1 MLSFSKELPITT
13 EVAQEKKQEHSDGG
27 AMPHISG
34 GAAMQPQPSQ
44 QYAPGAIMLQRLSD
58 DAEFHRLVDTIYE
71 SVLDPA
77 QMPIALALLSVYA
90 GAESAHY
97 YVWDK
102 HADAPRHEASSGW
115 CHNCPQAGH
124 CHEFCRDPQLL
135 RSDASGDCTSAPI
148 DMDADSARP
157 IAGMTLMDTPEL
169 CVTMR
174 LRTRDDTSEVSEQ
187 ERKQRLERVLPHLQR
202 AARMQQ
208 RNQELNELAALGM
221 AGLDTLDFGV
231 MVIERGMRVKYANAW
246 VRAMVTEDDRLSLDG
261 SFLHSADHSHDA
273 ALKNLIEQA
282 SGSIGVQGAAGS
294 WMYLAR
300 DGRPVPFIATPLAPS
315 DAVRPAWK
323 SPLALV
329 LVGNSEARSV
339 MDAGVLASLFGL
351 TNKECIVAARLAAGE
366 TLQEIADREF
376 LSLHTVRVHI
386 RDILRKT
393 GTHRQ
398 SELVRL
404 LHLLP
409 SVDLER
415 AGAATPASRRRSRLH
430 A

>member
-1 MLSFSKELPITT
+1 MFSFSNALPITT
-13 EVAQEKKQEHSDGG
+13 EVAQNDKNQYSDSGIRPQHADSKG
-27 AMPHISG
+27 AH
-34 GAAMQPQPSQ
+34 PQPS

-58 DAEFHRLVDTIYE
+58 DAEFHRLVDTPYE
-71 SVLDPA
+71 AVLEPA

-97 YVWDK
+97 FVWDK
-102 HADAPRHEASSGW
+102 HAGAPRHGVSSGW
-115 CHNCPQAGH
+115 CQQCPHAGR
-124 CHEFCRDPQLL
+124 CQDFCQ
-135 RSDASGDCTSAPI
+135 DARLHVSAATEPS
-148 DMDADSARP
+148 SA
-157 IAGMTLMDTPEL
+157 AAVTLIDTPDL
-169 CVTMR
+169 QVVMR
-174 LRTRDDTSEVSEQ
+174 LRTREGESELSASER
-187 ERKQRLERVLPHLQR
+187 ETRLQRVLPHLQR

-208 RNQELNELAALGM
+208 RNLELNELAALGM

-231 MVIERGMRVKYANAW
+231 MVIERTMRVKYANAW
-246 VRAMVTEDDRLSLDG
+246 ARTMTAEDDRLSLDG
-261 SFLHSADHSHDA
+261 GMLRSEDHIHNT
-273 ALKNLIEQA
+273 ALRNLIEHA
-282 SGSIGVQGAAGS
+282 AGSIGVQGAAGS

-315 DAVRPAWK
+315 DALRSAWA

-366 TLQEIADREF
+366 TLQEIAEHEF

-415 AGAATPASRRRSRLH
+415 AGAATVTTARRRGRLN

>member
-13 EVAQEKKQEHSDGG
+13 EVAQNNNNQYSDCGITPQHNDG
-27 AMPHISG
+27 AGPS
-34 GAAMQPQPSQ
+34 PQPS

-71 SVLDPA
+71 AVLEPA
-77 QMPIALALLSVYA
+77 QMPIALALLSIYA

-97 YVWDK
+97 FVWDK
-102 HADAPRHEASSGW
+102 HTDTPRQGVSSGW
-115 CHNCPQAGH
+115 CAQCPQPGQCNA
-124 CHEFCRDPQLL
+124 FCQDPQILGTQPAD
-135 RSDASGDCTSAPI
+135 DAGDTP
-148 DMDADSARP
+148 AD
-157 IAGMTLMDTPEL
+157 GMTLVDTPDL
-169 CVTMR
+169 RVTMR
-174 LRTRDDTSEVSEQ
+174 LRTREGASEVSAM
-187 ERKQRLERVLPHLQR
+187 ERQQRLQRVLPHLQR

-231 MVIERGMRVKYANAW
+231 MVIERTMRVKYANAW
-246 VRAMVTEDDRLSLDG
+246 ARTMTGEDDRLSLDNG
-261 SFLHSADHSHDA
+261 KLHSAEHAHDA
-273 ALKNLIEQA
+273 ALRALIETA
-282 SGSIGVQGAAGS
+282 AGSLGVQGAAGS

-315 DAVRPAWK
+315 DAMRSGWA

-329 LVGNSEARSV
+329 LVGNSETRSV

-366 TLQEIADREF
+366 TLQEIAEREF

-415 AGAATPASRRRSRLH
+415 AGAATPASRRRGRLH

>member
-1 MLSFSKELPITT
+1 
-13 EVAQEKKQEHSDGG
+13 
-27 AMPHISG
+27 
-34 GAAMQPQPSQ
+34 MQPQPSQ

-415 AGAATPASRRRSRLH
+415 GRRRHTGLAPALPPARIARPFAYTRSKFRDVPPILER
-430 A
+430 ACGTTAAG

>member
-1 MLSFSKELPITT
+1 MLSFPTELPISNK
-13 EVAQEKKQEHSDGG
+13 VAQNNKTEHSDSGQQDTR
-27 AMPHISG
+27 PHHADSKG
-34 GAAMQPQPSQ
+34 PHPEPS

-71 SVLDPA
+71 AVLDAA

-97 YVWDK
+97 FVWDK
-102 HADAPRHEASSGW
+102 HTETPRHGVSSGGSDALVQHLPAANAATQEDAPA
-115 CHNCPQAGH
+115 A
-124 CHEFCRDPQLL
+124 
-135 RSDASGDCTSAPI
+135 A
-148 DMDADSARP
+148 
-157 IAGMTLMDTPEL
+157 MTLIDTPDL
-169 CVTMR
+169 RVMMR
-174 LRTRDDTSEVSEQ
+174 LHTRDGASELSAA
-187 ERKQRLERVLPHLQR
+187 EREQRLQRVLPHLQR

-208 RNQELNELAALGM
+208 RNEELNELAALGM

-231 MVIERGMRVKYANAW
+231 MVIERTMRVKYANAW
-246 VRAMVTEDDRLSLDG
+246 ARTMTAEDDRLSLAD
-261 SFLHSADHSHDA
+261 SMLRSAEHTHNA
-273 ALKNLIEQA
+273 ALRNLIETA
-282 SGSIGVQGAAGS
+282 AGALGVQGAAGS

-315 DAVRPAWK
+315 DAMRSAWA

-329 LVGNSEARSV
+329 LIGNSETRSV

-366 TLQEIADREF
+366 TLQEIAEREF

-415 AGAATPASRRRSRLH
+415 AGAATPAARRRGRLN

>member
-1 MLSFSKELPITT
+1 MLSFSKNLPISN
-13 EVAQEKKQEHSDGG
+13 EVAQNKKKHDSDSGV
-27 AMPHISG
+27 APHISD
-34 GAAMQPQPSQ
+34 GAAQPPQPSR
-44 QYAPGAIMLQRLSD
+44 QYAPGATMLQRLSD

-71 SVLDPA
+71 AVLDPA

-97 YVWDK
+97 FVWDK
-102 HADAPRHEASSGW
+102 HTDTPRHGVSSGW
-115 CHNCPQAGH
+115 CRNCPQAGH
-124 CHEFCRDPQLL
+124 CTEFCRDPQLL
-135 RSDASGDCTSAPI
+135 RCAVGASDPVGMGD
-148 DMDADSARP
+148 DSDQP
-157 IAGMTLMDTPEL
+157 VAGMTLVDTPDL

-174 LRTRDDTSEVSEQ
+174 LRTRDDLSEFSAG
-187 ERKQRLERVLPHLQR
+187 ERQTRLERVLPHLQR

-246 VRAMVTEDDRLSLDG
+246 VRAMTEEDDRLSLDG
-261 SFLHSADHSHDA
+261 GHFHSADLSHDA
-273 ALKNLIEQA
+273 ALRNLIEHA
-282 SGSIGVQGAAGS
+282 AGSMGVQGAAGS

-315 DAVRPAWK
+315 DALRSAWA

-329 LVGNSEARSV
+329 LVGNSETRSV

-351 TNKECIVAARLAAGE
+351 TNKDCIVAARLAAGE

-415 AGAATPASRRRSRLH
+415 AGAATPPSRRRTRLN

>member
-13 EVAQEKKQEHSDGG
+13 EVAQNNNNHHSDGG
-27 AMPHISG
+27 ITPPHADSKG
-34 GAAMQPQPSQ
+34 LHPEPS

-71 SVLDPA
+71 AVLEPA
-77 QMPIALALLSVYA
+77 QMPIALALLSIYA

-97 YVWDK
+97 FVWDK
-102 HADAPRHEASSGW
+102 HTETPRHGVSSGW
-115 CHNCPQAGH
+115 CQNCPQPGH
-124 CHEFCRDPQLL
+124 CNAFCQDPQVLNVGP
-135 RSDASGDCTSAPI
+135 SEASLA
-148 DMDADSARP
+148 AA
-157 IAGMTLMDTPEL
+157 MTLIDTPDMR
-169 CVTMR
+169 VTMR
-174 LRTRDDTSEVSEQ
+174 LRTRDDASEVSAA
-187 ERKQRLERVLPHLQR
+187 EREARLQRVLPHLQR

-208 RNQELNELAALGM
+208 RNLELNELAALGM

-231 MVIERGMRVKYANAW
+231 MVIERTMRVKYANAW
-246 VRAMVTEDDRLSLDG
+246 ARTMTTEDDRLSLDG
-261 SFLHSADHSHDA
+261 GMLHSADHAHNS
-273 ALKNLIEQA
+273 ALRNLIERA
-282 SGSIGVQGAAGS
+282 AGSLGAQGAAGS

-315 DAVRPAWK
+315 DALRSTWA

-366 TLQEIADREF
+366 TLQEIAEGEF

-409 SVDLER
+409 SVDLDR
-415 AGAATPASRRRSRLH
+415 AGAATPASRRRSRLN

>member
-1 MLSFSKELPITT
+1 MT
-13 EVAQEKKQEHSDGG
+13 
-27 AMPHISG
+27 
-34 GAAMQPQPSQ
+34 
-44 QYAPGAIMLQRLSD
+44 
-58 DAEFHRLVDTIYE
+58 LVDTP
-71 SVLDPA
+71 D
-77 QMPIALALLSVYA
+77 
-90 GAESAHY
+90 
-97 YVWDK
+97 
-102 HADAPRHEASSGW
+102 
-115 CHNCPQAGH
+115 
-124 CHEFCRDPQLL
+124 
-135 RSDASGDCTSAPI
+135 
-148 DMDADSARP
+148 
-157 IAGMTLMDTPEL
+157 L

-174 LRTRDDTSEVSEQ
+174 LRTRDDLSEFSAG
-187 ERKQRLERVLPHLQR
+187 ERQTRLERVLPHLQR

-246 VRAMVTEDDRLSLDG
+246 VRAMTEEDDRLSLDG
-261 SFLHSADHSHDA
+261 GHFHSADLSHDA
-273 ALKNLIEQA
+273 ALRNLIEHA
-282 SGSIGVQGAAGS
+282 AGSMGVQGAAGS

-315 DAVRPAWK
+315 DALRSAWA

-329 LVGNSEARSV
+329 LVGNSETRSV

-393 GTHRQ
+393 GTHREQ
-398 SELVRL
+398 YKPPRPGNATCPARRASIPSSGDSMDLAIRVYPRQV
-404 LHLLP
+404 LP
-409 SVDLER
+409 VCADSLI
-415 AGAATPASRRRSRLH
+415 GARSRHHGMTRSNNGGIIRRIL
-430 A
+430 

>member
-13 EVAQEKKQEHSDGG
+13 EVAQNNNNQYSD
-27 AMPHISG
+27 SG
-34 GAAMQPQPSQ
+34 VTPLHNVGEGPSLQPS

-71 SVLDPA
+71 AVLEPA
-77 QMPIALALLSVYA
+77 QMPIALALLSIYA

-97 YVWDK
+97 FVWDK
-102 HADAPRHEASSGW
+102 HTETPRQGVSSGW
-115 CHNCPQAGH
+115 CAQCPQPGQCNA
-124 CHEFCRDPQLL
+124 FCQDPQILGAQPVDD
-135 RSDASGDCTSAPI
+135 SDNAPA
-148 DMDADSARP
+148 DA
-157 IAGMTLMDTPEL
+157 MTLVDTPDL
-169 CVTMR
+169 RVTMR
-174 LRTRDDTSEVSEQ
+174 LRTRDGASEVSAI
-187 ERKQRLERVLPHLQR
+187 EREQRLQRVLPHLQR

-231 MVIERGMRVKYANAW
+231 MVIERTMRVKYANAW
-246 VRAMVTEDDRLSLDG
+246 ARTMAAEDDRLSLDG
-261 SFLHSADHSHDA
+261 GKLHSGDHTHDS
-273 ALKNLIEQA
+273 ALRALIETA
-282 SGSIGVQGAAGS
+282 AGSLGVQGAAGS

-315 DAVRPAWK
+315 DAMRSGWA

-329 LVGNSEARSV
+329 LVGNSETRSV

-366 TLQEIADREF
+366 TLQEIAEREF

-415 AGAATPASRRRSRLH
+415 AGAATPASRRRGRLH

>member
-1 MLSFSKELPITT
+1 MFSFSNALPITT
-13 EVAQEKKQEHSDGG
+13 EVAQNDKNQYSDSGIRPQHADSKG
-27 AMPHISG
+27 PH
-34 GAAMQPQPSQ
+34 PQPS

-58 DAEFHRLVDTIYE
+58 DAEFHRLVDTLYE
-71 SVLDPA
+71 AVLEPA

-97 YVWDK
+97 FVWDK
-102 HADAPRHEASSGW
+102 HAGAPRHGVSSGW
-115 CHNCPQAGH
+115 CQQCPHAGRCQDF
-124 CHEFCRDPQLL
+124 CHDAQLHETAAPET
-135 RSDASGDCTSAPI
+135 ASA
-148 DMDADSARP
+148 AAV
-157 IAGMTLMDTPEL
+157 TLIDTPDL
-169 CVTMR
+169 QVVMR
-174 LRTRDDTSEVSEQ
+174 LRTREGESEISAT
-187 ERKQRLERVLPHLQR
+187 ERETRLQRVLPHLQR

-208 RNQELNELAALGM
+208 RNLELNELAALGM
-221 AGLDTLDFGV
+221 AGLDTLNFGV
-231 MVIERGMRVKYANAW
+231 MVIERTMRVKYANAW
-246 VRAMVTEDDRLSLDG
+246 ARAMTTEDDRLSLDSG
-261 SFLHSADHSHDA
+261 ILRSEDHAHDT
-273 ALKNLIEQA
+273 ALRSLIEHA
-282 SGSIGVQGAAGS
+282 AGSLGVQGAAGS

-315 DAVRPAWK
+315 DALRSAWA

-366 TLQEIADREF
+366 TLQEIAEHEF

-415 AGAATPASRRRSRLH
+415 AGAATATAARRRGRLN

>member
-1 MLSFSKELPITT
+1 MFSFSNALPITT
-13 EVAQEKKQEHSDGG
+13 EVAQNDKNQYSDSGIRPQHADSKG
-27 AMPHISG
+27 PH
-34 GAAMQPQPSQ
+34 PQPS

-58 DAEFHRLVDTIYE
+58 DAEFHRLVDTLYE
-71 SVLDPA
+71 AVLEPA

-97 YVWDK
+97 FVWDK
-102 HADAPRHEASSGW
+102 HAGAPRHGVSSGW
-115 CHNCPQAGH
+115 CQQCPHAGR
-124 CHEFCRDPQLL
+124 CQDFCQDARLHETAAPE
-135 RSDASGDCTSAPI
+135 APSA
-148 DMDADSARP
+148 AAV
-157 IAGMTLMDTPEL
+157 TLIDTPDL
-169 CVTMR
+169 QVVMR
-174 LRTRDDTSEVSEQ
+174 LRTREGESEISAT
-187 ERKQRLERVLPHLQR
+187 ERETRLQRVLPHLQR

-208 RNQELNELAALGM
+208 RNLELNELAALGM

-231 MVIERGMRVKYANAW
+231 MVIERTMRVKYANAW
-246 VRAMVTEDDRLSLDG
+246 ARTMTTEDDRLSLDG
-261 SFLHSADHSHDA
+261 GILRSEDHTHDT
-273 ALKNLIEQA
+273 ALRNLIEHA
-282 SGSIGVQGAAGS
+282 AGSLGVQGAAGS

-315 DAVRPAWK
+315 DALRSAWA

-366 TLQEIADREF
+366 TLQEIAEHEF

-415 AGAATPASRRRSRLH
+415 AGAATATAARRRGRLN

>member
-13 EVAQEKKQEHSDGG
+13 EVAQNNNNQYSDCGG
-27 AMPHISG
+27 TPQHND
-34 GAAMQPQPSQ
+34 GAGPMSQPS

-71 SVLDPA
+71 AVLEPA
-77 QMPIALALLSVYA
+77 QMPIALALLSIYA

-97 YVWDK
+97 FVWDK
-102 HADAPRHEASSGW
+102 HTDTPRQGVSSGW
-115 CHNCPQAGH
+115 CAQCPQPGQCDA
-124 CHEFCRDPQLL
+124 FCQDPQIL
-135 RSDASGDCTSAPI
+135 SAQPA
-148 DMDADSARP
+148 DDADDTPAN
-157 IAGMTLMDTPEL
+157 AMTLVDTPDL
-169 CVTMR
+169 RVTMR
-174 LRTRDDTSEVSEQ
+174 LRTREGASEVSAI
-187 ERKQRLERVLPHLQR
+187 EREQRLQRVLPHLQR

-231 MVIERGMRVKYANAW
+231 MVIERTMRVKYANAW
-246 VRAMVTEDDRLSLDG
+246 ARTMTGEDDRLSLDG
-261 SFLHSADHSHDA
+261 GKLHSAEHTHDA
-273 ALKNLIEQA
+273 ALRALIETA
-282 SGSIGVQGAAGS
+282 AGSLGVQGAAGS

-315 DAVRPAWK
+315 DAMRSGWA

-329 LVGNSEARSV
+329 LVGNSETRSV

-366 TLQEIADREF
+366 TLQEIAEREF

-415 AGAATPASRRRSRLH
+415 AGAATPASRRRGRLH

>member
-1 MLSFSKELPITT
+1 MLSFSKELPITK
-13 EVAQEKKQEHSDGG
+13 EVAQNNNNQHSDGG
-27 AMPHISG
+27 TTPHHADSKG
-34 GAAMQPQPSQ
+34 HRPEPS

-71 SVLDPA
+71 AVLEPA

-97 YVWDK
+97 FVWDK
-102 HADAPRHEASSGW
+102 HTDAPRHGASSGW
-115 CHNCPQAGH
+115 CQHCPQPGN
-124 CHEFCRDPQLL
+124 CNTFCQDPQLL
-135 RSDASGDCTSAPI
+135 GAQPAEDAPA
-148 DMDADSARP
+148 AA
-157 IAGMTLMDTPEL
+157 MTLIDTPDMR
-169 CVTMR
+169 VTMR
-174 LRTRDDTSEVSEQ
+174 LRTRDDLSEMTAA
-187 ERKQRLERVLPHLQR
+187 EREARLQRVLPHLQR

-208 RNQELNELAALGM
+208 RNLELNELAALGM

-231 MVIERGMRVKYANAW
+231 MVIERTMRVKYANAW
-246 VRAMVTEDDRLSLDG
+246 ARTMAAEDDRLSLDG
-261 SFLHSADHSHDA
+261 GMLRSAEHSHDA
-273 ALKNLIEQA
+273 ALRNLIEHA
-282 SGSIGVQGAAGS
+282 TGSMGVQGSAGS

-315 DAVRPAWK
+315 DAMRSVWAA
-323 SPLALV
+323 PLALV

-366 TLQEIADREF
+366 TLQEIAEREF

-415 AGAATPASRRRSRLH
+415 AGAATPASRRRGRLN

>member
-1 MLSFSKELPITT
+1 MLSFSKDLPITT
-13 EVAQEKKQEHSDGG
+13 EVAQNNNNQYSD
-27 AMPHISG
+27 SG
-34 GAAMQPQPSQ
+34 VTPLHNDGEGPSPQPS

-71 SVLDPA
+71 AVLEPA
-77 QMPIALALLSVYA
+77 QMPIALALLSIYA

-97 YVWDK
+97 FVWDK
-102 HADAPRHEASSGW
+102 HTETPRQGVSSGW
-115 CHNCPQAGH
+115 CAQCPQPGQCNA
-124 CHEFCRDPQLL
+124 FCQDPQILGAQPA
-135 RSDASGDCTSAPI
+135 D
-148 DMDADSARP
+148 DADDAP
-157 IAGMTLMDTPEL
+157 ADAMTLVDTPDL
-169 CVTMR
+169 RVTMR
-174 LRTRDDTSEVSEQ
+174 LRTRDGASEVSAI
-187 ERKQRLERVLPHLQR
+187 EREQRLQRVLPHLQR

-231 MVIERGMRVKYANAW
+231 MVIERTMRVKYANAW
-246 VRAMVTEDDRLSLDG
+246 ARTMAADDDRLSLDG
-261 SFLHSADHSHDA
+261 GKLHSGDHTHDS
-273 ALKNLIEQA
+273 ALRTLIETA
-282 SGSIGVQGAAGS
+282 AGSLGVQGAAGS

-315 DAVRPAWK
+315 DAMRSGWA

-329 LVGNSEARSV
+329 LVGNSETRSV

-366 TLQEIADREF
+366 TLQEIAEREF

-415 AGAATPASRRRSRLH
+415 AGAATPASRRRGRLH

>member
-1 MLSFSKELPITT
+1 MLSFSKELPITK
-13 EVAQEKKQEHSDGG
+13 EVAQKNNNQHSD
-27 AMPHISG
+27 SG
-34 GAAMQPQPSQ
+34 QQHVRPQHADGEGQSPQSS
-44 QYAPGAIMLQRLSD
+44 QYAPGATMLQRLSD

-71 SVLDPA
+71 AVLDPA
-77 QMPIALALLSVYA
+77 QMPTALALLSVYA

-97 YVWDK
+97 FVWDK
-102 HADAPRHEASSGW
+102 QADAPREGVSSGW
-115 CHNCPQAGH
+115 CQHCPQPGD
-124 CHEFCRDPQLL
+124 CNTFCQDPQLL
-135 RSDASGDCTSAPI
+135 HAPQAE
-148 DMDADSARP
+148 DTPAR
-157 IAGMTLMDTPEL
+157 GVTLMDTPDL
-169 CVTMR
+169 CITMR
-174 LRTRDDTSEVSEQ
+174 LRTRDGISEVSAA
-187 ERKQRLERVLPHLQR
+187 EREERLQRVLPHLQR

-231 MVIERGMRVKYANAW
+231 MVIERSMRVKYANAW
-246 VRAMVTEDDRLSLDG
+246 ARTMATEDDRLSLDG
-261 SFLHSADHSHDA
+261 SMLHSADHTHNA
-273 ALKNLIEQA
+273 ALRNLIEHA
-282 SGSIGVQGAAGS
+282 AGSMGVQGAAGS

-315 DAVRPAWK
+315 DAMRSTWAA
-323 SPLALV
+323 PLALV

-398 SELVRL
+398 SELVSL

-415 AGAATPASRRRSRLH
+415 AGAATPASRRRTRLN

>member
-1 MLSFSKELPITT
+1 MLSFSKELPITR
-13 EVAQEKKQEHSDGG
+13 EVPQNNNNQHSDGG
-27 AMPHISG
+27 ATPHHADSKG
-34 GAAMQPQPSQ
+34 LHPELS

-58 DAEFHRLVDTIYE
+58 DAEFHRLVDTLYE
-71 SVLDPA
+71 AVLEPA

-97 YVWDK
+97 FVWDK
-102 HADAPRHEASSGW
+102 HTDAPRHGASSGW
-115 CHNCPQAGH
+115 CQHCPQPSDCNH
-124 CHEFCRDPQLL
+124 FCQDSQLL
-135 RSDASGDCTSAPI
+135 STEPLEEAPT
-148 DMDADSARP
+148 AA
-157 IAGMTLMDTPEL
+157 MTLIDTPDMR
-169 CVTMR
+169 VTMR
-174 LRTRDDTSEVSEQ
+174 LRTRDDLSEMSAA
-187 ERKQRLERVLPHLQR
+187 EREMRLQRVLPHLQR

-208 RNQELNELAALGM
+208 RNLELNELAALGM

-231 MVIERGMRVKYANAW
+231 MVIERSMRVKYANAW
-246 VRAMVTEDDRLSLDG
+246 ARTMAAEDDRLSLDG
-261 SFLHSADHSHDA
+261 GVLCSEDHAHDG
-273 ALKNLIEQA
+273 ALRNLIEHA
-282 SGSIGVQGAAGS
+282 TGSIGVQGAAGS

-315 DAVRPAWK
+315 DAMRSAWA

-366 TLQEIADREF
+366 TLQEIAEREF

-415 AGAATPASRRRSRLH
+415 AGATTPTSRRRGRLN

>member
-1 MLSFSKELPITT
+1 MLSFSRELPISN
-13 EVAQEKKQEHSDGG
+13 EVAQNNNNQHSD
-27 AMPHISG
+27 SG
-34 GAAMQPQPSQ
+34 ITPQHADGEGPRPQPS
-44 QYAPGAIMLQRLSD
+44 QYAPGATMLQRLSD

-71 SVLDPA
+71 AVLDPA

-90 GAESAHY
+90 GVESAHY
-97 YVWDK
+97 FVWDK
-102 HADAPRHEASSGW
+102 HTDMPRQGVSSGW
-115 CHNCPQAGH
+115 CPHCPQPGH
-124 CHEFCRDPQLL
+124 CDAFCQDPQV
-135 RSDASGDCTSAPI
+135 AQAPQAE
-148 DMDADSARP
+148 DTP
-157 IAGMTLMDTPEL
+157 TAGVTLMDTPDL
-169 CVTMR
+169 RVTMR
-174 LRTRDDTSEVSEQ
+174 LHTRDGASEVDAA
-187 ERKQRLERVLPHLQR
+187 EREERLQRVLPHLQR

-231 MVIERGMRVKYANAW
+231 MVIERSMRVKYANAW
-246 VRAMVTEDDRLSLDG
+246 ARTMAAEDDRLSLDG
-261 SFLHSADHSHDA
+261 GMLHSADHAHEA
-273 ALKNLIEQA
+273 ALCNLIEHA
-282 SGSIGVQGAAGS
+282 AGSLGVQGAAGS
-294 WMYLAR
+294 WMYLAC

-315 DAVRPAWK
+315 DAMRSAWA

-351 TNKECIVAARLAAGE
+351 TNKECVVAARLAAGE

-415 AGAATPASRRRSRLH
+415 AGAATPTSRKRGRLN

>member
-1 MLSFSKELPITT
+1 
-13 EVAQEKKQEHSDGG
+13 
-27 AMPHISG
+27 
-34 GAAMQPQPSQ
+34 
-44 QYAPGAIMLQRLSD
+44 MLQRLSD

-71 SVLDPA
+71 AVLEPA

-97 YVWDK
+97 FVWDK
-102 HADAPRHEASSGW
+102 HTDTPRHGASSGW
-115 CHNCPQAGH
+115 CQHCPQPGH
-124 CHEFCRDPQLL
+124 CNAFCKDPELL
-135 RSDASGDCTSAPI
+135 SAEHLEAAPADAV
-148 DMDADSARP
+148 
-157 IAGMTLMDTPEL
+157 TLIDTPDMR
-169 CVTMR
+169 VTMQ
-174 LRTRDDTSEVSEQ
+174 LRTGDGASEVNAA
-187 ERKQRLERVLPHLQR
+187 EREARLQRVLPHLQR

-208 RNQELNELAALGM
+208 RNLELNELAALGM

-231 MVIERGMRVKYANAW
+231 MVIERTMRVKYANAW
-246 VRAMVTEDDRLSLDG
+246 ARTMATEDDRLSLDDG
-261 SFLHSADHSHDA
+261 MLRSADHTHDG
-273 ALKNLIEQA
+273 ALRNLIEHA
-282 SGSIGVQGAAGS
+282 TGSMGVQGAAGS

-315 DAVRPAWK
+315 DAMRSAWAT
-323 SPLALV
+323 PLALV

-366 TLQEIADREF
+366 TLQEIAEREF

-415 AGAATPASRRRSRLH
+415 AGAATPATRRRGRLN

>member
-1 MLSFSKELPITT
+1 MLSFSKELPITE
-13 EVAQEKKQEHSDGG
+13 EVAQNNNNQHSDSGITPQR
-27 AMPHISG
+27 AVCEEPHL
-34 GAAMQPQPSQ
+34 QPS
-44 QYAPGAIMLQRLSD
+44 QYAPGATMLQRLSD
-58 DAEFHRLVDTIYE
+58 EAEFHRLVDTIYE
-71 SVLDPA
+71 AVLEPA

-90 GAESAHY
+90 GAESARY
-97 YVWDK
+97 FVWDK
-102 HADAPRHEASSGW
+102 QADAPRQGVASGW
-115 CHNCPQAGH
+115 CQ
-124 CHEFCRDPQLL
+124 DPQLPGAL
-135 RSDASGDCTSAPI
+135 QSESEADDAPA
-148 DMDADSARP
+148 AAV
-157 IAGMTLMDTPEL
+157 TLIDTPDL
-169 CVTMR
+169 RVTMR
-174 LRTRDDTSEVSEQ
+174 LRTRYGESEASAA
-187 ERKQRLERVLPHLQR
+187 EREERLQRVLPHLQR

-231 MVIERGMRVKYANAW
+231 MVIERTMRVKYANAW
-246 VRAMVTEDDRLSLDG
+246 ARTMAAEDDRLSLDG
-261 SFLHSADHSHDA
+261 STLHSADHTHDT
-273 ALKNLIEQA
+273 ALRNLIETA
-282 SGSIGVQGAAGS
+282 AGSLGTQGAAGS

-315 DAVRPAWK
+315 DAMRSTWA

-329 LVGNSEARSV
+329 LVGNSETRSV

-366 TLQEIADREF
+366 TLQEIAEREF

-415 AGAATPASRRRSRLH
+415 AGAATPASRRRSRLN

>member
-1 MLSFSKELPITT
+1 MLSFSRELPITKE
-13 EVAQEKKQEHSDGG
+13 EVAQNNNNQHSDGG
-27 AMPHISG
+27 ITPHHADSKG
-34 GAAMQPQPSQ
+34 LHPEPS
-44 QYAPGAIMLQRLSD
+44 QYAPGANMLQRLAD

-71 SVLDPA
+71 AVLEPA

-90 GAESAHY
+90 GAESAQY
-97 YVWDK
+97 FVWDK
-102 HADAPRHEASSGW
+102 HAEAPRHGVSSGW
-115 CHNCPQAGH
+115 CQHCPQPGH
-124 CHEFCRDPQLL
+124 CSHVCQDPQPL
-135 RSDASGDCTSAPI
+135 DAEPSEEAP
-148 DMDADSARP
+148 AA
-157 IAGMTLMDTPEL
+157 AMTLIDTPDMR
-169 CVTMR
+169 VTMR
-174 LRTRDDTSEVSEQ
+174 LRTRDDMSEVSAA
-187 ERKQRLERVLPHLQR
+187 EREVRLQRVLPHLQR

-208 RNQELNELAALGM
+208 RNLELNELAALGM

-231 MVIERGMRVKYANAW
+231 MVIERTMRVKYANAW
-246 VRAMVTEDDRLSLDG
+246 ARTMAAEDDRLSLDDG
-261 SFLHSADHSHDA
+261 MLHSEDHTHDG
-273 ALKNLIEQA
+273 ALRNLIEHA
-282 SGSIGVQGAAGS
+282 TGSLGVQGAAGS

-300 DGRPVPFIATPLAPS
+300 DGRPVPFIATPLAPA
-315 DAVRPAWK
+315 DAMRSAWA

-366 TLQEIADREF
+366 TLQEIAEREF

-415 AGAATPASRRRSRLH
+415 AGAATPASRRRGRLN

>member
-1 MLSFSKELPITT
+1 MLSFCRKLPSTK
-13 EVAQEKKQEHSDGG
+13 EVAQNNNHQDSDGG
-27 AMPHISG
+27 STPQHIDGEGSHL
-34 GAAMQPQPSQ
+34 QSS
-44 QYAPGAIMLQRLSD
+44 QYASGAIMLQRLSD

-71 SVLDPA
+71 AVLEPA

-90 GAESAHY
+90 GVESAHY
-97 YVWDK
+97 FVWDK
-102 HADAPRHEASSGW
+102 HTDAPRHGISSGW
-115 CHNCPQAGH
+115 CQQCPQPGE
-124 CHEFCRDPQLL
+124 CDPLCQDPHVL
-135 RSDASGDCTSAPI
+135 SAPAPEDTSA
-148 DMDADSARP
+148 AA
-157 IAGMTLMDTPEL
+157 MTLVDTPDL
-169 CVTMR
+169 RVTMR
-174 LRTRDDTSEVSEQ
+174 LRTNEGVSELSAD
-187 ERKQRLERVLPHLQR
+187 ERESRLQRVLPHLQR

-231 MVIERGMRVKYANAW
+231 MVIERTMRVKYANAW
-246 VRAMVTEDDRLSLDG
+246 ARTMAAEDDRLSLDG
-261 SFLHSADHSHDA
+261 GRLHSAEHTHDA
-273 ALKNLIEQA
+273 ALRNLIETA
-282 SGSIGVQGAAGS
+282 AGSLGVQGAAGS

-300 DGRPVPFIATPLAPS
+300 DGRPVPFIATPLKPS
-315 DAVRPAWK
+315 DVMRSAWA
-323 SPLALV
+323 SPLAVV

-366 TLQEIADREF
+366 TLQEIAEREF
-376 LSLHTVRVHI
+376 LSVHTVRVHI

-415 AGAATPASRRRSRLH
+415 AGAATPVARSRPRLN